1 MRLTP
6 EQQRVVEENMGLVV
20 KVIQDKVHDL
30 NQDSCFSFE
39 DLRQIGALGLCK
51 AAATDKGGCFS
62 TYAYR
67 LIWNE
72 ICDALIKA
80 TRISKREQLREAG
93 DIYRAV
99 KENEPLELFLSCE
112 LQILMDQL
120 RARAS
125 GTTAKGILCLELS
138 SEGYTSSEIAGLVG
152 AKPGT
157 VRLWMTKGRRFLLE
171 QPEFK
176 EYMEVNQ

>member
-1 MRLTP
+1 MFI
-6 EQQRVVEENMGLVV
+6 
-20 KVIQDKVHDL
+20 KK
-30 NQDSCFSFE
+30 E
-39 DLRQIGALGLCK
+39 DEAMK
-51 AAATDKGGCFS
+51 TDKGGCFS

-138 SEGYTSSEIAGLVG
+138 SEG
-152 AKPGT
+152 
-157 VRLWMTKGRRFLLE
+157 
-171 QPEFK
+171 
-176 EYMEVNQ
+176 

>member
-1 MRLTP
+1 M
-6 EQQRVVEENMGLVV
+6 
-20 KVIQDKVHDL
+20 
-30 NQDSCFSFE
+30 
-39 DLRQIGALGLCK
+39 
-51 AAATDKGGCFS
+51 
-62 TYAYR
+62 
-67 LIWNE
+67 
-72 ICDALIKA
+72 IKA

-152 AKPGT
+152 GKPGT